1 MGPTATSMTA
11 STPPLEDDPSASAT
25 AADSPS
31 RWTWVVV
38 FGLAMVF
45 GLMEAAQLR
54 LGSSVLGQG
63 IPIGVAIARVLP
75 YWLLAACVMPA
86 AMAIGH
92 RLRAHRYLLQPNV
105 PALVATGLG
114 FALLA
119 LSGRVALAILDPRTA
134 VELRRTPLQLFQTY
148 FALDLLSYTAFVG
161 TLYAFHYYREV
172 RRREITA
179 SRLQASLAE
188 ARLNGLE
195 ARVDPDFLLNTL
207 NDISVLAKQEQQR
220 PVLDTLER
228 LSEVLRAALG
238 DERPEEIRLARE
250 LDLLDGYV
258 GDSEAVSRAPVGIDR
273 AVVPEALEALVPRG
287 LLAQI
292 VEGTTPAESNAR
304 TEPRRVGIR
313 AARVDDRL
321 RLEIV
326 TGRRSDAGEAD
337 WPAHLVALAEVRE
350 RLTRLY
356 GDGQTIEQR
365 SADGTVVVAL
375 SLPFRKAL
383 AGEERAA
390 PDLSGAR
397 PWGTP
402 SLP

>member
-1 MGPTATSMTA
+1 MTP
-11 STPPLEDDPSASAT
+11 STPPPDDDPNASPT
-25 AADSPS
+25 AADAWSK
-31 RWTWVVV
+31 WTWAVV
-38 FGLAMVF
+38 FGLALLF

-54 LGSSVLGQG
+54 LGSSVLGEG
-63 IPIGVAIARVLP
+63 MPIGVAIVRVLP
-75 YWLLAACVMPA
+75 YWLLAACVMPL
-86 AMAIGH
+86 AMAISR
-92 RLRAHRYLLQPNV
+92 RLRAHRFLLQPNV
-105 PALVATGLG
+105 PALVVTGLG
-114 FALLA
+114 FSLLA
-119 LSGRVALAILDPRTA
+119 LSGRVALAILDPRTS
-134 VELRRTPLQLFQTY
+134 VVLRRTPLQLFQTY
-148 FALDLLSYTAFVG
+148 FALDLLAYTAFVG
-161 TLYAFHYYREV
+161 TLYAFHYYRET

-195 ARVDPDFLLNTL
+195 ARVDPDFLLSTL
-207 NDISVLAKQEQQR
+207 NDISALAKQEQQR

-238 DERPEEIRLARE
+238 NERPEEIRLARE

-258 GDSEAVSRAPVGIDR
+258 GDGQAASRASVRIDR
-273 AVVPEALEALVPRG
+273 AVTPEALEALVPRG

-292 VEGTTPAESNAR
+292 VEGTTPTESNPW
-304 TEPRRVGIR
+304 TEPQRVAIR
-313 AARVDDRL
+313 AARVDDQL
-321 RLEIV
+321 RLEIA
-326 TGRRSDAGEAD
+326 TDRRSDAGEAD
-337 WPAHLVALAEVRE
+337 WPAHRGALPEVRE
-350 RLTRLY
+350 RLVRLY
-356 GDGQTIEQR
+356 GSGQTIEQL